1 MLTKDD
7 LTVADAL
14 EVYDQIRHL
23 ERLRYVGFK
32 DVGLP
37 TGDLQTLTERMHDDG
52 RTVMLE
58 VVSESK
64 DDEVR
69 SVRTGLDIGVDW
81 MLGGTHAED
90 IAPLV
95 AGSGVTYC
103 PFPGTVVGHPSK
115 LRGSIPDIVASAKRL
130 AAMPEVGGLD
140 LLAYRH
146 DGDVEA
152 LVRETVAAV
161 DVPLIAAG
169 SIREDA
175 QIRLLAEAG
184 VWGFTI
190 GGAVFEGKL
199 PAADTTVPG
208 QLEHVLDLLETL
220 PGHGVNA

>member
-7 LTVADAL
+7 LSVPDAVD
-14 EVYDQIRHL
+14 VYEQIRPL
-23 ERLRYVGFK
+23 DRLRYVGFK

-37 TGDLQTLTERMHDDG
+37 TAALRTLTERMHDDG

-58 VVSESK
+58 VVSESR

-81 MLGGTHAED
+81 ILGGTHAED
-90 IAPLV
+90 VAPLV
-95 AGSGVTYC
+95 AGSGITYC

-115 LRGSIPDIVASAKRL
+115 LRGSIPEIVDSAKRL

-152 LVRETVAAV
+152 LVREVVAAV
-161 DVPLIAAG
+161 DVPVVAAG
-169 SIREDA
+169 SVRDDA

-199 PAADTTVPG
+199 PPADKTVPG
-208 QLEHVLDLLETL
+208 QIEHVLDLLETL
-220 PGHGVNA
+220 PGSA

>member
-7 LTVADAL
+7 LSVPDAL
-14 EVYDQIRHL
+14 EVYEQIRPL

-37 TGDLQTLTERMHDDG
+37 TADLATLTERMHDDG

-64 DDEVR
+64 DAELR

-81 MLGGTHAED
+81 ILGGTHAED
-90 IAPLV
+90 VAPLV
-95 AGSGVTYC
+95 AGSGIVYC

-115 LRGSIPDIVASAKRL
+115 LRGSIPEIVDSAERL

-146 DGDVEA
+146 EGDVEA

-161 DVPLIAAG
+161 DIPVIAAG
-169 SIREDA
+169 SVREDA
-175 QIRLLAEAG
+175 QIRFLADAG
-184 VWGFTI
+184 IWGFTI

-199 PAADTTVPG
+199 PTADTTVPG

-220 PGHGVNA
+220 PNAG